1 MQGNF
6 TRVINMVLHVLIP
19 SSGATSQ
26 HHDHASMSA
35 DNVEGSEYNGECLN
49 ICCIFQLL
57 NHTVQ
62 DLLSFDDDTTD
73 TRILELIVMY
83 FDHRR

>member
-26 HHDHASMSA
+26 HHDHASMRA
-35 DNVEGSEYNGECLN
+35 HNIEGSEYNGECLN
-49 ICCIFQLL
+49 IC
-57 NHTVQ
+57 
-62 DLLSFDDDTTD
+62 
-73 TRILELIVMY
+73 
-83 FDHRR
+83 